1 MVSARTIPVRI
12 TVSRFLACCLA
23 TLTATSVARAD
34 SMVPTVIA
42 DVETGEVLH
51 AEQATRPW
59 HPASTTKLMTAY
71 TALRAVRDGTLKMDT
86 PLVVSKL
93 AAGQRPSKIG
103 VRPGQEVTLENALM
117 MMLVKSAN
125 DIAVVVAEGVGGSVP
140 NFADMMNR
148 EARRIGMRESHFVNP
163 HGWEDAR
170 QVTSARDLAMLARAL
185 LLEFPEYSDLWHLGA
200 VKLGNRTYANT
211 NGLIGRYSGA
221 IGMKTGFICA
231 SGFNLVG
238 AARRDGRTLVAV
250 VLGATTGADRTL
262 KAAQLL
268 DQGFGVGG
276 GFFGRSGQGRSLAGL
291 TASVETS
298 APNRRADICRR
309 GAPPASDADDGGGA
323 ITYGNASGDN
333 PSQMFFSGR
342 APGEAASVGQR
353 IGNTIALGP
362 RGPLTPIEVY
372 LGRKPGSTEVAR
384 RPGELPRSAS
394 AFAATTPLQAR
405 GAPLALPGALT
416 QPKASAGA
424 AARIGKAGKAPPRPS
439 ARASL
444 VNRQPAQAATSA
456 TTGRTGKTN
465 ALPPKA
471 KAPKITH
478 PKAARTVAVPQ
489 GQAKLP
495 PKARSKRTESAR
507 P

>member
-1 MVSARTIPVRI
+1 M
-12 TVSRFLACCLA
+12 LAPLA
-23 TLTATSVARAD
+23 ARAD
-34 SMVPTVIA
+34 SLVPTVIA

-59 HPASTTKLMTAY
+59 YPASTTKLMTAY
-71 TALRAVRDGTLKMDT
+71 TALRAVRDGSLKMDT
-86 PLVVSKL
+86 PLVVSAL

-117 MMLVKSAN
+117 LMLVKSAN
-125 DIAVVVAEGVGGSVP
+125 DIAVVVAEGVGGTVP
-140 NFADMMNR
+140 NFAAMMNR
-148 EARRIGMRESHFVNP
+148 EARRIGMRESNFTNP

-185 LLEFPEYSDLWHLGA
+185 LLEFPEYSDFWHLGA
-200 VKLGNRTYANT
+200 VKLGARTYANT

-238 AARRDGRTLVAV
+238 AARRDGRTLIAV
-250 VLGATTGADRTL
+250 VLGAATGADRTL

-276 GFFGRSGQGRSLAGL
+276 GFFGRAGQGRTLASL

-309 GAPPASDADDGGGA
+309 GAPPASDSDDGGGA
-323 ITYGNASGDN
+323 MTYGNPSGDN

-342 APGEAASVGQR
+342 AQGEAASVGQR

-362 RGPLTPIEVY
+362 RGPLNPVNVY
-372 LGRKPGSTEVAR
+372 LGRKPGSNAHGPGSRCAAGLAR
-384 RPGELPRSAS
+384 CPHEPRCGRPHRHGAQCPGTPQRESLACQPRTPEGANAVRNAKGEGQDREGKSGDRSAHARPS
-394 AFAATTPLQAR
+394 GGDATPGPAKNHPIR
-405 GAPLALPGALT
+405 RAPRQGE
-416 QPKASAGA
+416 ASAQTA
-424 AARIGKAGKAPPRPS
+424 
-439 ARASL
+439 
-444 VNRQPAQAATSA
+444 
-456 TTGRTGKTN
+456 
-465 ALPPKA
+465 
-471 KAPKITH
+471 
-478 PKAARTVAVPQ
+478 
-489 GQAKLP
+489 
-495 PKARSKRTESAR
+495 
-507 P
+507 